1 MTKQESIELLKEK
14 VKDVRMAMLTTMT
27 KEGDHVARPMATQ
40 EMGPDGTIWFLT
52 SAESG
57 KVKDISI
64 NPKVGISYSDSS
76 SELYVSISGIAKVSN
91 DRELIKKFWNPFYKA
106 WFESESDP
114 SIRVIEVEPT
124 SAEYWDTKGGKVV
137 SLISMALSAVTGKD
151 FEAGENK
158 EIKL

>member
-1 MTKQESIELLKEK
+1 MTKQDSIDLLKEK

-40 EMGPDGTIWFLT
+40 EMGSDGTIWFLT
-52 SAESG
+52 SVDSS
-57 KVKDISI
+57 KVTDIKI
-64 NPKVGISYSDSS
+64 NSKVGLSYSDPG
-76 SELYVSISGIAKVSN
+76 SELYVSVSGSAKVNN

-106 WFESESDP
+106 WFESEDDP
-114 SIRVIEVEPT
+114 SIRVIEIKPT

-151 FEAGENK
+151 FEAGENE